1 MQLPAWLTN
10 KEKWIISELKL
21 EFLGN
26 YQDLFNGYIEEW
38 LEDESGVQIE
48 DWILIPGHVHD
59 DEDDSYGYLSE
70 ATTDIYLQG
79 LLFTVALGMDEAVR
93 AFEEILDVYELKR
106 MLPYEQLA
114 LSL

>member
-1 MQLPAWLTN
+1 MQFHWLTN
-10 KEKWIISELKL
+10 KEKWIISELRL

-26 YQDLFNGYIEEW
+26 YQDLFNGYVEEW

-59 DEDDSYGYLSE
+59 NEDDNYGYLSE
-70 ATTDIYLQG
+70 VTTDIYLHG
-79 LLFTVALGMDEAVR
+79 LLFTVDLGMDEVVR
-93 AFEEILDVYELKR
+93 AFEKNLAVYELKR
-106 MLPYEQLA
+106 MLPYEQLT